1 MLFYKK
7 LRFLLLLS
15 CVLFGS
21 ASVFSQVEKEVN
33 PPFNIKTVSFV
44 QSGANTIPM
53 FRLGDPFELQF
64 DDLFGNEADYYY
76 TITQYNYDWTP
87 TMLAKSEYLQGM
99 DNQRIMTYQNSF
111 NTLQIYSHYKQAFPN
126 RFNRI
131 LLSGNYMIKIFN
143 DNQELVF
150 SRRFIVYEENLS
162 VALQIKRSRNLT
174 DIEKKQNL
182 DFTIKM
188 GDNNVFQNPIQNIK
202 VALLQNGRWDNAIL
216 NIKPQYTLGSDLIY
230 RYNQETQFW
239 SGNEFLYFDNK
250 DIRNPGNNVG
260 KVTSGEIYNSLLF
273 ANSPRGDKPYTY
285 YPDINGSFFVRN
297 IGSENGET
305 EADYAWVYFTLIPPT
320 TIDKKDI
327 YVNGMFNNYAL
338 TPENK
343 MDFNAQKG
351 VYEKAI
357 LLKQGFVNYQYVQ
370 LDAKGKVD
378 NQNAIDGNFYQ
389 TENNYFVIVYYR
401 GNNDRYDKIIG
412 RGFATSENITN

>member
-7 LRFLLLLS
+7 LRFLLFLS
-15 CVLFGS
+15 CVLSGTS
-21 ASVFSQVEKEVN
+21 SVFSQVEKEVN
-33 PPFNIKTVSFV
+33 PPFNIKTISFV

-76 TITQYNYDWTP
+76 TITQCNYDWTP

-131 LLSGNYMIKIFN
+131 LLTGNYIIKIFN
-143 DNQELVF
+143 DHQELVF
-150 SRRFIVYEENLS
+150 SRRFIIYEETLS
-162 VALQIKRSRNLT
+162 VPLQIKRSRNLT

-188 GDNNVFQNPIQNIK
+188 GENNLQNPIQNIK
-202 VALLQNGRWDNAIL
+202 VALMQNGRWDNAIL

-239 SGNEFLYFDNK
+239 GGNEFLYFDNK

-273 ANSPRGDKPYTY
+273 ANSPRGNSPYTY
-285 YPDINGSFFVRN
+285 YPDINGSFYVRN
-297 IGSENGET
+297 IGSENPET

-338 TPENK
+338 SPENK
-343 MDFNAQKG
+343 MDFNKEKG

-357 LLKQGFVNYQYVQ
+357 LLKQGFVNYQYVM
-370 LDAKGKVD
+370 LDAKGKED

-401 GNNDRYDKIIG
+401 GNNDRYDKIIA

>member
-1 MLFYKK
+1 MLFHTK
-7 LRFLLLLS
+7 LRILTLLYCVFLS
-15 CVLFGS
+15 TVP
-21 ASVFSQVEKEVN
+21 AFSQVETEVN
-33 PPFNIKTVSFV
+33 PPFNIKTISFV

-53 FRLGDPFELQF
+53 FRLGDTFELQF

-87 TMLAKSEYLQGM
+87 TILAKSEYLQGM

-131 LLSGNYMIKIFN
+131 LLTGNYMVKIFN

-150 SRRFIVYEENLS
+150 SRRFIIYEETVS
-162 VALQIKRSRNLT
+162 VPLQIKRSRDLAT
-174 DIEKKQNL
+174 IEKKQNM

-188 GDNNVFQNPIQNIK
+188 GDNNLQNPIQNVK
-202 VALLQNGRWDNAIL
+202 VALLQNGRWDNAIM

-230 RYNQETQFW
+230 RYNKETQFW
-239 SGNEFLYFDNK
+239 GGNEFLYFDNK

-260 KVTSGEIYNSLLF
+260 KVTSGEIYNSLLY
-273 ANSPRGDKPYTY
+273 ANSSRADRPYTY
-285 YPDINGSFFVRN
+285 NPDINGSFYIRN
-297 IGSENGET
+297 INSDNGET
-305 EADYAWVYFTLIPPT
+305 EADYAWVYFTLIPQT
-320 TIDKKDI
+320 TLIRKDI

-338 TPENK
+338 SSENK
-343 MDFNAQKG
+343 MDFNTEKG
-351 VYEKAI
+351 VYEKAM
-357 LLKQGFVNYQYVQ
+357 LLKQGFVNYQYVTV
-370 LDAKGKVD
+370 DAKGKVD
-378 NQNAIDGNFYQ
+378 NENAFDGNFYQ

>member
-1 MLFYKK
+1 MLFHTK
-7 LRFLLLLS
+7 LRILTLLYCVFLS
-15 CVLFGS
+15 TVS
-21 ASVFSQVEKEVN
+21 AFSQVETEVN
-33 PPFNIKTVSFV
+33 PPFNIKTISFV

-53 FRLGDPFELQF
+53 FRLGDTFELQF

-87 TMLAKSEYLQGM
+87 TILAKSEYLQGM

-131 LLSGNYMIKIFN
+131 LLTGNYMVKIFN

-150 SRRFIVYEENLS
+150 SRRFIIYEETVS
-162 VALQIKRSRNLT
+162 VPLQIKRSRDLAT
-174 DIEKKQNL
+174 IEKKQNM

-188 GDNNVFQNPIQNIK
+188 GDNNLQNPIQNVK
-202 VALLQNGRWDNAIL
+202 VALLQNGRWDNAIM

-230 RYNQETQFW
+230 RYNKETQFW
-239 SGNEFLYFDNK
+239 GGNEFLYFDNK

-260 KVTSGEIYNSLLF
+260 KVTSGEIYNSLLY
-273 ANSPRGDKPYTY
+273 ANSSRADKPYTY
-285 YPDINGSFFVRN
+285 NPDINGSFYIRN
-297 IGSENGET
+297 INSDNGET
-305 EADYAWVYFTLIPPT
+305 EADYAWVYFTLIPQTPLT
-320 TIDKKDI
+320 RKDI

-338 TPENK
+338 SSENK
-343 MDFNAQKG
+343 MDFNTEKG
-351 VYEKAI
+351 VYEKAM
-357 LLKQGFVNYQYVQ
+357 LLKQGFVNYQYVTV
-370 LDAKGKVD
+370 DAKGKVD
-378 NQNAIDGNFYQ
+378 NENAFDGNFYQ

>member
-1 MLFYKK
+1 
-7 LRFLLLLS
+7 
-15 CVLFGS
+15 
-21 ASVFSQVEKEVN
+21 
-33 PPFNIKTVSFV
+33 
-44 QSGANTIPM
+44 
-53 FRLGDPFELQF
+53 
-64 DDLFGNEADYYY
+64 
-76 TITQYNYDWTP
+76 
-87 TMLAKSEYLQGM
+87 
-99 DNQRIMTYQNSF
+99 
-111 NTLQIYSHYKQAFPN
+111 LQIYSHYKQAFPN

-150 SRRFIVYEENLS
+150 SRRFIIYEENLS
-162 VALQIKRSRNLT
+162 VPLQIKRSRNLT

-188 GDNNVFQNPIQNIK
+188 GDNNTLQNPVQNIK

-216 NIKPQYTLGSDLIY
+216 NIKPQYTLGADLIY

-239 SGNEFLYFDNK
+239 GGNEFLYFDNK

-285 YPDINGSFFVRN
+285 YPDINGSFYVRN

-357 LLKQGFVNYQYVQ
+357 LLKQGFVNYQYVL

>member
-7 LRFLLLLS
+7 LRFLLILS
-15 CVLFGS
+15 CVLSGS

-33 PPFNIKTVSFV
+33 PPFNIKTVSFI

-76 TITQYNYDWTP
+76 TITQCNYDWTP

-131 LLSGNYMIKIFN
+131 LLSGNYIIKIFN
-143 DNQELVF
+143 DSQELVF
-150 SRRFIVYEENLS
+150 SRRFIIYEETLS
-162 VALQIKRSRNLT
+162 VPLQIKRSRNLT

-188 GDNNVFQNPIQNIK
+188 GENNLQNPIQNIK

-239 SGNEFLYFDNK
+239 GGNEFLYFDNK

-273 ANSPRGDKPYTY
+273 ANSPRGNQPYTY
-285 YPDINGSFFVRN
+285 YPDINGSFYIRN
-297 IGSENGET
+297 ISSDNPET

-338 TPENK
+338 SPENK
-343 MDFNAQKG
+343 MDFNKEKG

-357 LLKQGFVNYQYVQ
+357 LLKQGFVNYQYVM
-370 LDAKGKVD
+370 LDAKGRVD

>member
-7 LRFLLLLS
+7 LRFLLILS
-15 CVLFGS
+15 CVLSGS

-76 TITQYNYDWTP
+76 TITQCNYDWTP

-99 DNQRIMTYQNSF
+99 DNQRIMTYLNSF

-131 LLSGNYMIKIFN
+131 LLSGNYIIKIFN
-143 DNQELVF
+143 DSQELVF
-150 SRRFIVYEENLS
+150 SRRFIIYEETLS
-162 VALQIKRSRNLT
+162 VPLQIKRSRNLT
-174 DIEKKQNL
+174 DIEKKQNM

-188 GDNNVFQNPIQNIK
+188 GENNLQNPIQNIK

-239 SGNEFLYFDNK
+239 GGNEFLYFDNK

-273 ANSPRGDKPYTY
+273 ANSPRGNQPYTY
-285 YPDINGSFFVRN
+285 YPDINGSFYIRN
-297 IGSENGET
+297 ISSDNPET

-338 TPENK
+338 SPENK
-343 MDFNAQKG
+343 MDFNKEKG

-357 LLKQGFVNYQYVQ
+357 LLKQGFVNYQYVM

>member
-1 MLFYKK
+1 MLFHTK
-7 LRFLLLLS
+7 LRILTLLYCVFLS
-15 CVLFGS
+15 TVS
-21 ASVFSQVEKEVN
+21 SFSQVETEVN
-33 PPFNIKTVSFV
+33 PPFNIKTISFV

-53 FRLGDPFELQF
+53 FRLGDTFELQF

-87 TMLAKSEYLQGM
+87 TILAKSEYLQGM

-131 LLSGNYMIKIFN
+131 LLTGNYMVKIFN

-150 SRRFIVYEENLS
+150 SRRFIIYEETVS
-162 VALQIKRSRNLT
+162 VPLQIKRSRDLAT
-174 DIEKKQNL
+174 IEKKQNM

-188 GDNNVFQNPIQNIK
+188 GDNNLQNPIQNVK
-202 VALLQNGRWDNAIL
+202 VALLQNGRWDNAIM

-230 RYNQETQFW
+230 RYNKETQFW
-239 SGNEFLYFDNK
+239 GGNEFLYFDNK

-260 KVTSGEIYNSLLF
+260 KVTSGEIYNSLLY
-273 ANSPRGDKPYTY
+273 ANSSRADRPYTY
-285 YPDINGSFFVRN
+285 NPDINGSFYIRN
-297 IGSENGET
+297 INSDNGET
-305 EADYAWVYFTLIPPT
+305 EADYAWVYFTLIPQT
-320 TIDKKDI
+320 TLTRKDI

-338 TPENK
+338 SSENK
-343 MDFNAQKG
+343 MDFNTEKG
-351 VYEKAI
+351 VYEKAM
-357 LLKQGFVNYQYVQ
+357 LLKQGFVNYQYVTV
-370 LDAKGKVD
+370 DAKGKVD
-378 NQNAIDGNFYQ
+378 NENAFDGNFYQ

>member
-1 MLFYKK
+1 MLFHTK
-7 LRFLLLLS
+7 LRILTLLYCVFLS
-15 CVLFGS
+15 TVS
-21 ASVFSQVEKEVN
+21 AFSQVETEVN
-33 PPFNIKTVSFV
+33 PPFNIKTISFV

-53 FRLGDPFELQF
+53 FRLGDTFELQF

-87 TMLAKSEYLQGM
+87 TILAKSEYLQGM

-131 LLSGNYMIKIFN
+131 LLTGNYMVKIFN

-150 SRRFIVYEENLS
+150 SRRFIIYEETVS
-162 VALQIKRSRNLT
+162 VPLQIKRSRDLAT
-174 DIEKKQNL
+174 IEKKQNM

-188 GDNNVFQNPIQNIK
+188 GDNNLQNPIQNVK
-202 VALLQNGRWDNAIL
+202 VALLQNGRWDNAIM

-230 RYNQETQFW
+230 RYNKETQFW
-239 SGNEFLYFDNK
+239 GGNEFLYFDNK

-260 KVTSGEIYNSLLF
+260 KVTSGEIYNSLLY
-273 ANSPRGDKPYTY
+273 ANSSRADRPYTY
-285 YPDINGSFFVRN
+285 NPDINGSFYIRN
-297 IGSENGET
+297 INSDNGET
-305 EADYAWVYFTLIPPT
+305 EADYAWVYFTLIPQT
-320 TIDKKDI
+320 TLTRKDI

-338 TPENK
+338 SSENK
-343 MDFNAQKG
+343 MDFNTEKG

-357 LLKQGFVNYQYVQ
+357 LLKQGCGNYQYVPVE
-370 LDAKGKVD
+370 DKENVD
-378 NQNAIDGNFYQ
+378 NENAFDGNFYQ